1 MKMQKIDSE
10 AIRRFVDAG
19 LSNAEIAEKMGWT
32 VGTLR
37 VYCSIHKISLRRK
50 IRVRVRR
57 RMMTTLALPREIFE
71 KMRKQAAVM
80 HTTVVDLAAN
90 LLRVVVRDNLY
101 NAVLD
106 EEDRAHIAHTPSHHK
121 NSTHGNS
128 HHGTH
133 DVSRTGG
140 LY

>member
-1 MKMQKIDSE
+1 MMNKQKIDHE

-19 LSNAEIAEKMGWT
+19 LSNAEIADKMHWT

-37 VYCSIHKISLRRK
+37 VYCSHHKISLRRQF
-50 IRVRVRR
+50 RVRVRR

-71 KMRKQAAVM
+71 RMRRQAVLM
-80 HTTVVDLAAN
+80 HTTAVDLAAS

-106 EEDRAHIAHTPSHHK
+106 EEDRARIPHIPHEHK
-121 NSTHGNS
+121 KSPHAEHEVNEA
-128 HHGTH
+128 
-133 DVSRTGG
+133 GG
-140 LY
+140 KS

>member
-1 MKMQKIDSE
+1 
-10 AIRRFVDAG
+10 
-19 LSNAEIAEKMGWT
+19 
-32 VGTLR
+32 
-37 VYCSIHKISLRRK
+37 
-50 IRVRVRR
+50 
-57 RMMTTLALPREIFE
+57 
-71 KMRKQAAVM
+71 MRKQAAVM

-140 LY
+140 LS